1 MDGQLPFGIGTHAL
15 ENKHLAKFA
24 KRASGFSCAN
34 AGRHEGG
41 ASEDAPAPLRNVAI
55 FAISKSLLA
64 YENTSWVIQP
74 SCIRGCQLAPEGREE
89 RKGRGYVFRYLR
101 DAGSSYNFLD

>member
-1 MDGQLPFGIGTHAL
+1 M
-15 ENKHLAKFA
+15 
-24 KRASGFSCAN
+24 GFLFAN

-41 ASEDAPAPLRNVAI
+41 AFEDAPVPLRNLAI

-74 SCIRGCQLAPEGREE
+74 SCIRGCQVAPEGREE
-89 RKGRGYVFRYLR
+89 RKGRCYVFRDLR
-101 DAGSSYNFLD
+101 YASSFDNFLQ